1 MSVTRAGS
9 VPGLGLRS
17 GAGHGPG
24 GVGASGIRLIGHTNV
39 FPLLLMHLSG
49 VTFQPLVPASLFHPE
64 FEQCRVFSVV
74 CGGLANENHVTS
86 RLTVDGLL
94 LVCLQIWEPGWR

>member
-1 MSVTRAGS
+1 MSVARAGS

-17 GAGHGPG
+17 RAGHGPG

-49 VTFQPLVPASLFHPE
+49 VTVQRLVPASLFTLSLNSAE
-64 FEQCRVFSVV
+64 CF
-74 CGGLANENHVTS
+74 
-86 RLTVDGLL
+86 LL
-94 LVCLQIWEPGWR
+94 FAVA